1 MTASIKY
8 KLITPGRFLFKKR
21 YPINTSQGRYKGI
34 ALLNVSDNITPF
46 TIPMVIKLLT
56 LIFIMFDKKPKT
68 RKKATNNKTAYA
80 SRNKS
85 EGFK

>member
-1 MTASIKY
+1 M
-8 KLITPGRFLFKKR
+8 
-21 YPINTSQGRYKGI
+21 
-34 ALLNVSDNITPF
+34 LNVSDNITPF
-46 TIPMVIKLLT
+46 TIPMETKLLT
-56 LIFIMFDKKPKT
+56 FIFIMFDKKPKT